1 MLSGLTAA
9 NMGAPDYAL
18 ACEQHQGY
26 IAALKEC
33 GLQVTVLPPLESY
46 PDSCFVEDVALLTSK
61 CAILTS
67 PGATSRRG
75 EVQHIVKAVAQ
86 FYPTLEHIN
95 LPATIEAGDIM
106 MVDDH
111 FYIGL
116 SARTNVQ
123 GAEQLIN
130 ILDKYDL
137 TGSMVEMSE
146 LLHLKTGVSYLESN
160 NLLTFGEMHNN
171 PIFKQ
176 FKRVEIDADE
186 SYAAN
191 SVWIN
196 GTVLVPKGFPKALK
210 AIKQLGYQTRE
221 IAMSEFQKLDGGLS
235 CLSLRF

>member
-1 MLSGLTAA
+1 MLEGLTEAG
-9 NMGAPDYAL
+9 MGLPDYDL

-26 IAALKEC
+26 IAALEQC
-33 GLQVTVLPPLESY
+33 GVQVTILPPLETY
-46 PDSCFVEDVALLTSK
+46 PDSCFVEDVALITSK

-75 EVQHIVKAVAQ
+75 EVKHIAEAVEE
-86 FYPTLEHIN
+86 FYPSLEQIN
-95 LPATIEAGDIM
+95 LPGTVEAGDIM
-106 MVDDH
+106 MVDEH

-123 GAEQLIN
+123 GAEQLID
-130 ILDKYDL
+130 ILGKYNL

-160 NLLTFGEMHNN
+160 NLLTFGELHNN

-176 FKRVEIDADE
+176 FKCIEISADE